1 MSRPQRIRIGTRA
14 SQLALVQAE
23 WVGGRIREL
32 VPEADVELVRIS
44 TKGDR
49 ILDVPLARVGGK
61 GMFTARVLASADEQD
76 RIDTDELRR
85 IPTLYPGE
93 RAR

>member
-49 ILDVPLARVGGK
+49 ILDVPLARVGGAR
-61 GMFTARVLASADEQD
+61 MTNTPSPTWRAFTRKFGRNL
-76 RIDTDELRR
+76 RIT
-85 IPTLYPGE
+85 
-93 RAR
+93 